1 MTTQAAPNAFD
12 PTAGTDE
19 LVFFHNPWSRATVI
33 HWLLEELAVPYRTQ
47 IIDIQNPDNIPDDY
61 RAIQPHKKV
70 PAIRHNG
77 VVVTERAAIALYLAE
92 TFPQAGLAPAIGT
105 PERAAYLTW
114 LVYTDA
120 VVDPAMTAHHYQWQ
134 YDKSMASFGLFEDM
148 TAQIERR
155 LTDNDYIAGSH
166 FTAADCV
173 FGGMLYWL
181 VEMFKGVPKLPVHQ
195 AYFDRIAARPA
206 FQRTIGASG

>member
-1 MTTQAAPNAFD
+1 MTHPASPSPSRPDN
-12 PTAGTDE
+12 GE

-33 HWLLEELAVPYRTQ
+33 HWLLEELGVPYSTR
-47 IIDIQNPDNIPDDY
+47 IIDIQHPDNIPEDY
-61 RAIQPHKKV
+61 RATQAHKKV

-92 TFPQAGLAPAIGT
+92 TFPEAGLAPAIGS

-114 LVYTDA
+114 LVYSDA
-120 VVDPAMTAHHYQWQ
+120 VVDPAMSAHHYQWQ
-134 YDKSMASFGLFEDM
+134 YEKGAVSFGLFEDM
-148 TAQIERR
+148 TARIERH
-155 LTDNDYIAGSH
+155 LAGNDYIAGNT

-181 VEMFKGVPKLPVHQ
+181 VEMFKGIPKLPVHQ
-195 AYFDRIAARPA
+195 AYFDRISARPA
-206 FQRTIGASG
+206 FQRTMNTSG